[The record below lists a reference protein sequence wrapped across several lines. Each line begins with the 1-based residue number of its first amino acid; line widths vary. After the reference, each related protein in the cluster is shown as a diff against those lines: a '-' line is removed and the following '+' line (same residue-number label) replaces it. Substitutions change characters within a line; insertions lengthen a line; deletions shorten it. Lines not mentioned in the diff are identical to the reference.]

1 MFPEPSISID
11 DFSAKIDQITSKKKV
26 DNTEMSEEICVEDIE
41 L

>member
-11 DFSAKIDQITSKKKV
+11 DFSAQIDQITSKKKV